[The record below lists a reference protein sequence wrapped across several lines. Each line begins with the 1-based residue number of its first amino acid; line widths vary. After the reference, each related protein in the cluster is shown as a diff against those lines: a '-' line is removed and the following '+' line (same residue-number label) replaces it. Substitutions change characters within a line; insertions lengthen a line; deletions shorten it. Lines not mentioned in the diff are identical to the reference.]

1 MYRQESNDSLV
12 EAIYYFSNHR
22 KIELA
27 TVLMKKY
34 IRRESM
40 RMGVPDLDEEG
51 QLPEEE
57 FNNWISKHFFI

>member
-27 TVLMKKY
+27 TALMKKY
-34 IRRESM
+34 THRELM
-40 RMGVPDLDEEG
+40 RMNTPDLDEEEV
-51 QLPEEE
+51 LSDEE
-57 FNNWISKHFFI
+57 FDNWIQKYFK